1 MKWDKEQFKPEK
13 IQLDMKQQT
22 HFQLNLKR
30 IIVIYAM
37 SYLLTLPVPLAVSA
51 VAM

>member
-1 MKWDKEQFKPEK
+1 MVNISYVKWDKEQFKPEK

-30 IIVIYAM
+30 INVIYAKWIIF
-37 SYLLTLPVPLAVSA
+37 
-51 VAM
+51 